1 MKSILKK
8 KTIILFIT
16 FIIAD
21 LLLSLCAY
29 NYYDIKTY
37 VGETVRKIYLSTVD
51 VSGMEISAILLDEDK
66 NQYTSYE
73 WNATDYDDIRTLTYQ
88 INYKK
93 NNLSASY
100 NSGDLEIVVD
110 NLITDFV
117 NLSSLKS
124 ESQFRANI
132 NKYIIVSADNNSNH
146 SFDWSYKYSSDY
158 SKIILTNNNDI
169 NSNINF
175 EGSIQITYVLPE
187 YDLKSGVESTIK
199 STLNNSKESNGI
211 TLIFNSKKGTVVF
224 NKESLSSP
232 SYYDAFPSGD
242 YTWIYYSVSTTN
254 TDSARILTDLYC
266 NISST
271 YDIKIISTNYKEVEP
286 NTNVNLTAGVRT
298 VKEGLISIAGSTTS
312 ILDRRISFYVGFPN
326 NGDENVS
333 FSIDFY
339 SRYRYAGI
347 DKTEPLILLESKE
360 QNINLSDYSLTD
372 TELKYSMVNYSASRI
387 DYDVLTESI
396 PVNNMIGG
404 IRLYNKGRKKVDIKL
419 GFDYL
424 YVKKKDGSIHYLS
437 DTEYCYDSIMYPYN
451 IQKSNHSVYGAFKN
465 GNSQTVENGLYN
477 VDLYVRY
484 ENEEEYILYDS
495 FLNNGKVFSNFPK
508 NVVAYYFV
516 LHDYDMSLSDYYLQ
530 SLVKINDPSIISI
543 QDSIY
548 YSCIAEVYEGDN
560 LISPITNWTPNPL
573 PTHDE
578 EYDLKYYGHNMN
590 RKVQYANIQSEDFNI
605 NSKISMDRFEIHSN
619 QLYKSSVTVYESVV
633 DNFTKRYYYGY
644 DSYILLPEG
653 LYTDNVDIK
662 KMGLDYEYLY
672 VEDYNLPFDSV
683 FLLKSGKL
691 YSYSDFKQYIIDH
704 TNIEITNNWNN
715 SNRQLIH
722 INLDFNDDPFDFK
735 NFIIWDNYSPWV
747 KSFSTFINFDVFID
761 NEAILE
767 YGNTKQIDIYTYANN
782 YSLSY
787 HQDINGNMYKVDI
800 NDYDN
805 DNNVDE
811 YVYYSNKSQTIATA
825 SESSQNL
832 KTSAKTDKD
841 NYGEEVNVSLNN
853 QYTYKLRARSG
864 ANKITNMVI
873 YDSLEKYIKRD
884 SNYDLAAGKNN
895 YFQGT
900 FQGVDTSFA
909 ESQGYTVKVYYSEND
924 KPGSLSSD
932 TSWKIYTSSVDK
944 SKVKSLAFE
953 YLDGAGGKATL
964 PEDTLTYVEVI
975 MKSPSSITDTKYRT
989 YNGSWVEWNA
999 LDSTNNII
1007 PDVVGINSNVATVSL
1022 PATLKVKHLEEG
1034 TDKVLADEEI
1044 TENLL
1049 FGKTYTTSASTNL
1062 PVNYEFSKT
1071 SGDDPNGT
1079 ISKGITEVIYYYKKV
1094 VPTTTKSCT
1103 ATATTAIDKRT
1114 DKVTYNIT
1122 CNYSIENWI
1131 GDYAHAEILELPYEI
1146 DKTKSVLDGGVY
1158 EDTKNTIAWFIEEDS
1173 LSTDK
1178 HEYTAEYTIDVYYK
1192 DIPISERNINTTFMY
1207 VDAYADGD
1215 PKEYIGSEDDIVEV
1229 PLITAINEK
1238 YKITVKHL
1246 EDGTNNVIAPE
1257 ETYYKYYNEDYE
1269 YGISSELPGN
1279 YQLKTR
1285 PDNYKG
1291 KVLAEETVITYLYEK
1306 KTPIT
1311 NYTCTATATPIID
1324 NRTDKVT
1331 YHVTCTY
1338 VVKDFIGTYEHGEGF
1353 HLPYTINKSESNI
1366 AGAVYN
1372 SASKTIT
1379 WASNKTIESADP
1391 FEFEVEHTIE
1401 VVYSSIPIS
1410 DRSITASYLSLVLN
1424 ENEIHEE
1431 NTINE
1436 NLTTQINE
1444 KHKITVKHLEDGT
1457 NNVVAPEET
1466 YYKYYNEDYEYGE
1479 SSELPGNYK
1488 LKTRPDNYK
1497 GKVLAEETVITYLY
1511 EKKTPE
1517 LNIELSIDGTND
1529 IDNRT
1534 NLVTYN
1540 LSGKSTTK
1548 DYIGSETI
1556 KEVFELPY
1564 EIDLTKSNLDGGT
1577 YNSSAKTITWTTT
1590 HNVTTA
1596 DSTSVDLYHEI
1607 TVVYKNIPIS
1617 VGSIKGIYTV
1627 TNTTELNN
1635 KTVDTDVTTNI
1646 NEKYKITV
1654 KHLEY
1659 GTNNEIAP
1667 EDTYYK
1673 LYNESYEVGE
1683 SSSIP
1688 GNYQLKTR
1696 PTNYKGT
1703 VLAEETVV
1711 TYLYEKKNP
1720 NLTSTVDIT
1729 GTSQI
1734 DKRTKEIIYNFSS
1747 ATTVKDFIGTGSI
1760 VDVIKLPYEVNP
1772 AKSNLDGGTYDNSTK
1787 TITWTTPYE
1796 TTNANVNNFSTS
1808 HEISI
1813 VYLDIPIDVL
1823 NISSTYTNTI
1833 SNDLGTMSS
1842 SKETSTDIKEKYR
1855 LVVHHVEY
1863 GTSKV
1868 LADDEEFEKYYNES
1882 YEVGI
1887 SSKLPGNYQLKKLP
1901 DNYKGTIKAE
1911 KTDVIFV
1918 YEKKTPI
1925 LTGNVNITGPESV
1938 EDRFDS
1944 INYTITSNG
1953 SVKDLIGEYSNS
1965 IVVELPYEI
1974 DESKS
1979 NLNGGTYNSSNKT
1992 ITWNN
1997 PGSTTTIDKKDLSYE
2012 YNISIVYKDVPISA
2026 KTYNTKVTS
2035 TLRAEEESIINE
2047 SLLNINVL
2055 EKYKLVVKHLEY
2067 GTNKVLATQEEY
2079 FRLYG
2084 DSYET
2089 TASSEVTDNYALKI
2103 TPNNYKGTIK
2113 SEITEVIYYY
2123 EMIESDLTTNIDV
2136 ECPEVI
2142 SKVDEEV
2149 NIKITYKFTSTN
2161 YLGPSK
2167 VTISN
2172 VLPYEIIPEKSDL
2185 DGGEYDSSTKTITWV
2200 INDTIENLESTEK
2213 EYTKGIKVIFKDI
2226 VVNEPI
2232 VNNISG
2238 SIVLDNNSNVKETSG
2253 ITDVKIYGN
2262 IIIKYIDIDTNETI
2276 SEDTI
2281 VNDLVGALYTPIS
2294 KNIEDYNLVSTLDN
2308 SYTVSLEDQILTYK
2322 YKKRVKEVVQE
2333 QIPKVDENPSTGLF
2347 KTYYLLSIPIILL
2360 IMVVIRIGKHSMFK
2374 KYS

>member
-884 SNYDLAAGKNN
+884 SNYDLAAGENN

-1279 YQLKTR
+1279 YQ
-1285 PDNYKG
+1285 
-1291 KVLAEETVITYLYEK
+1291 
-1306 KTPIT
+1306 
-1311 NYTCTATATPIID
+1311 
-1324 NRTDKVT
+1324 
-1331 YHVTCTY
+1331 
-1338 VVKDFIGTYEHGEGF
+1338 
-1353 HLPYTINKSESNI
+1353 
-1366 AGAVYN
+1366 
-1372 SASKTIT
+1372 
-1379 WASNKTIESADP
+1379 
-1391 FEFEVEHTIE
+1391 
-1401 VVYSSIPIS
+1401 
-1410 DRSITASYLSLVLN
+1410 
-1424 ENEIHEE
+1424 
-1431 NTINE
+1431 
-1436 NLTTQINE
+1436 
-1444 KHKITVKHLEDGT
+1444 
-1457 NNVVAPEET
+1457 
-1466 YYKYYNEDYEYGE
+1466 
-1479 SSELPGNYK
+1479 